1 MYPQKLTPYFNK
13 IIQSQLNAVGLA
25 ACRAASAYGDGDDDG
40 DDDDGD
46 DDQDEEEELCE
57 AINDHEMPDETFTF
71 QLSPDLRPA
80 LAPPDFCYH
89 CH

>member
-1 MYPQKLTPYFNK
+1 MTLDDVVRCCMMMAR
-13 IIQSQLNAVGLA
+13 INADDDDD
-25 ACRAASAYGDGDDDG
+25 RDGDDDGDDDRDDDG

-71 QLSPDLRPA
+71 QLSPDPRPA